1 MRLFDAGFIAGANTN
16 GNLPWQVQRPFT
28 KRHTRLSVCLIGSN
42 SSLIEF
48 SSIDTSFKS
57 IGWRKCC
64 SFISEC
70 AVAYGDSL
78 IPDQMICAGEEG
90 RDSCQVRTTN
100 TAKKFQTSL
109 VPIVLR
115 RVQVL
120 AKTFMTKDNC
130 LYLHFRPR
138 CSHKSTVVLS
148 SLKTCQQSTSVEKP
162 NLTDY
167 TLQILLNLWLT
178 RQMVS
183 VTQVKKFAF
192 SKRYRTEQKIKVQI
206 ITISVLLS

>member
-1 MRLFDAGFIAGANTN
+1 MNRLHVLSFKGSNLTYTIRLKDSWSKFQRAQHNLMRLFDAGFIAGANTN

-130 LYLHFRPR
+130 LYLLLGRDVHINLQWCCHHLKHANRVPQLR
-138 CSHKSTVVLS
+138 
-148 SLKTCQQSTSVEKP
+148 SLT
-162 NLTDY
+162 
-167 TLQILLNLWLT
+167 
-178 RQMVS
+178 
-183 VTQVKKFAF
+183 
-192 SKRYRTEQKIKVQI
+192 
-206 ITISVLLS
+206 